1 MSQTITQTSSLKTQS
16 SISAFDIY
24 DSIVTWIFGVVFLI
38 SGIPH
43 WGNSY
48 FFLGSV
54 YAYKLVDPGIGQM
67 IAIGMPM
74 IQLVLAICFLTRTF
88 LDAAHLGTLFL
99 FLCFATVQSQA
110 YLRGLDISC
119 GCFGPDH
126 DTMIGWQTLSV
137 IYGLL
142 VLSIIRNSIIFFRG
156 SCLPAKHGQTNRPQT
171 QQRPRRTILR
181 ADPRKIVKMV
191 IIQSLG

>member
-1 MSQTITQTSSLKTQS
+1 MSQVTVTQS
-16 SISAFDIY
+16 SSAVASQANSTRQFSVADIY

-38 SGIPH
+38 SGVPH
-43 WGNSY
+43 WGNPY

-67 IAIGMPM
+67 IAIGMPL
-74 IQLVLAICFLTRTF
+74 IQLVFALCFLSRVF

-126 DTMIGWQTLSV
+126 ETTIGFYTLSIV
-137 IYGLL
+137 YGLL
-142 VLSIIRNSIIFFRG
+142 ILSIIRNSAMFF
-156 SCLPAKHGQTNRPQT
+156 
-171 QQRPRRTILR
+171 
-181 ADPRKIVKMV
+181 
-191 IIQSLG
+191 LGHKSITVE

>member
-1 MSQTITQTSSLKTQS
+1 MSLAITQTNNQKTQPS
-16 SISAFDIY
+16 VTAIDIY
-24 DSIVTWIFGVVFLI
+24 DSIVTWVFGVVFLI
-38 SGIPH
+38 SGMPH
-43 WGNSY
+43 WGNPY

-67 IAIGMPM
+67 VAIGMPL
-74 IQLVLAICFLTRTF
+74 IQLVFAICFLTHTF

-110 YLRGLDISC
+110 YFRGLDISC

-126 DTMIGWQTLSV
+126 DTAIGWYTLSI

-142 VLSIIRNSIIFFRG
+142 VLSIIRNGIMFFCGCRL
-156 SCLPAKHGQTNRPQT
+156 SK
-171 QQRPRRTILR
+171 
-181 ADPRKIVKMV
+181 D
-191 IIQSLG
+191 S

>member
-1 MSQTITQTSSLKTQS
+1 VSQVTVTQS
-16 SISAFDIY
+16 SSAVASQANSTRQFSVADIY

-38 SGIPH
+38 SGVPH
-43 WGNSY
+43 WGNPY

-67 IAIGMPM
+67 IAIGMPL
-74 IQLVLAICFLTRTF
+74 IQLVFALCFLSRVF

-126 DTMIGWQTLSV
+126 ETTIGFYTLSIV
-137 IYGLL
+137 YGLL
-142 VLSIIRNSIIFFRG
+142 ILSIIRNSAMFF
-156 SCLPAKHGQTNRPQT
+156 
-171 QQRPRRTILR
+171 
-181 ADPRKIVKMV
+181 
-191 IIQSLG
+191 LGHKSITVE

>member
-1 MSQTITQTSSLKTQS
+1 MSQTILQTSHHKTQS
-16 SISAFDIY
+16 HMSIFDIY

-38 SGIPH
+38 SGVPH

-67 IAIGMPM
+67 VAIGMPL

-99 FLCFATVQSQA
+99 FFCFATVQSQA
-110 YLRGLDISC
+110 YLRGFDISC

-126 DTMIGWQTLSV
+126 DTTIGWQTLSI

-142 VLSIIRNSIIFFRG
+142 ILSIIRNSTIFFRG
-156 SCLPAKHGQTNRPQT
+156 YRLPKSPE
-171 QQRPRRTILR
+171 
-181 ADPRKIVKMV
+181 
-191 IIQSLG
+191 

>member
-1 MSQTITQTSSLKTQS
+1 MSQATITQANSVVASQANSTRRF
-16 SISAFDIY
+16 SIADIY
-24 DSIVTWIFGVVFLI
+24 DSVVTWVFGVVFLI
-38 SGIPH
+38 SGVPH
-43 WGNSY
+43 WGNPY

-67 IAIGMPM
+67 IAIGMPL
-74 IQLVLAICFLTRTF
+74 IQLVLALCFLTRAF

-126 DTMIGWQTLSV
+126 ETTIGFYTLSIV
-137 IYGLL
+137 YGLL
-142 VLSIIRNSIIFFRG
+142 ILSIIRNSVMFFRG
-156 SCLPAKHGQTNRPQT
+156 HRPT
-171 QQRPRRTILR
+171 TIE
-181 ADPRKIVKMV
+181 
-191 IIQSLG
+191 

>member
-1 MSQTITQTSSLKTQS
+1 MSQAIIQMNPSKTQPPVS
-16 SISAFDIY
+16 VIDIY

-38 SGIPH
+38 SGVPH

-67 IAIGMPM
+67 IAMGMPL

-126 DTMIGWQTLSV
+126 DTTIGWQTLSM

-142 VLSIIRNSIIFFRG
+142 ILSIIRNSLLFLRG
-156 SCLPAKHGQTNRPQT
+156 CRLSKN
-171 QQRPRRTILR
+171 
-181 ADPRKIVKMV
+181 
-191 IIQSLG
+191 S